1 MKLRQIFL
9 FSTLFLILPGTIY
22 AQTTA
27 TLAGRV
33 TDEQRSAV
41 SGATVQAVNKA
52 TNNTLNATTNE
63 GGRYIFS
70 EIQPGNYR
78 LQVQQTGFQTTVKE
92 NVTLN
97 VSSRAT
103 EDFSLKIGE
112 VSATVTVD
120 NSPTLIERDS
130 PTVSTVVTREFVENI
145 PLNGRSF
152 QSLLEL
158 TPGVVLT
165 PSGATNPGQFSVN
178 GQRTNSNYFTLDG
191 VSANAGT
198 TPIATSSQ
206 QAAGTLPNTTV
217 LGGFNNLA
225 SVDELQEFRV
235 QTSVFAPEFGRTPG
249 AQVSLLSRSGTN
261 RLTGSVFDYIRN
273 EKFDANSFFN
283 NRSGI
288 RRGVLRQ
295 NDFGF
300 TLGGP
305 VFLPRP
311 GEGTPYLYDG
321 RDKTFFF
328 VSYEGLRL
336 RQPVFRT
343 ANVPSQLAGT
353 RAAQLGLTEISRLL
367 AGFPLP
373 NAAPTTTDPL
383 IGRFEQSIS
392 NPVEV
397 NSVGVRIDHNI
408 TSKFNVFG
416 RYKHT
421 SSSIDQATTAFPNQS
436 NFFSTKTRL
445 LTLGATYTASS
456 NLAYDVRANYTD
468 DAGNFLFQG
477 QEIGG
482 AILPDLS
489 TLVPAFASEGNVSAS
504 VQFGNLINQ
513 TRGRSFGNGQ
523 RQLNLVGSVTFLTGN
538 HQIKVGGDYRRLRP
552 RVNARSFGFTYNFGS
567 LNEAI
572 EAAATRGTVRVQTQA
587 LAPVGEFTFENYS
600 AFAQDTWRAT
610 PKLTLTY
617 GVRYDVN
624 LPPSST
630 GALPYA
636 LSGLDNP
643 LTATLAPQGTKA
655 FEATYNNFAPRVGA
669 AYTVDK
675 NGGLVVRAGFG
686 MFYDLAT
693 GQSTR
698 GYASFPFNSLT
709 ALTRV
714 VYAPGS
720 AALSAA
726 LQPAAFN
733 TNPPYA
739 SDFFV
744 YGNDIKLPYTLQ
756 YNVSVEK
763 SLGAR
768 QSISVT
774 YVGSQ
779 GRRLLL
785 TELLRNTPADA
796 ALGLP
801 ANIVLNPIFGNGTGT
816 SFSNVSVTDNR
827 GRSNYNSLQLQ
838 FERRLSRGLQA
849 LASYSFAHSKDNIS
863 SEIAASPALFRV
875 NPDLEYSNS
884 DFDIRH
890 TFTAAITYRI
900 LPIIKNGFG
909 RKIFNGFALDL
920 ITRARSAPPYNAFVT
935 YTTSAFISFINRPD
949 LNTSIPL
956 YIEDPTLP
964 GGRRANPA
972 AFTTVP
978 ASRQGTLERN
988 ALRAFPLYQT
998 DLALRREFKLKD
1010 TLRLQLRAEAFNVF
1024 NRANFGLDGGS
1035 QTLRTVRATGVTQ
1048 NLNFGLS
1055 TVILSDQLSGFSGGG
1070 STPGFNQLYSVG
1082 APRSMQFAVKVLF

>member
-1 MKLRQIFL
+1 MKLRQGFSIFA
-9 FSTLFLILPGTIY
+9 LILLISGSIC

-33 TDEQRSAV
+33 TDEQRAAI
-41 SGATVQAVNKA
+41 SGATVQATNKA
-52 TNNTLNATTNE
+52 TNNILTATTNE
-63 GGRYIFS
+63 DGRYVFT
-70 EIQPGNYR
+70 ELQPGNYR
-78 LQVQQTGFQTTVKE
+78 LQVQQSGFQTTVKE
-92 NVTLN
+92 NVSLN
-97 VSSRAT
+97 VASRAT
-103 EDFSLKIGE
+103 ENFALKIGE

-120 NSPTLIERDS
+120 NSSALIERDS

-165 PSGATNPGQFSVN
+165 ASGAANPGQFSVN

-261 RLTGSVFDYIRN
+261 RLTGSVFDYVRN

-288 RRGVLRQ
+288 KRGMLRQ

-305 VFLPRP
+305 VYLPRP
-311 GEGTPYLYDG
+311 GEGTPFFYDG
-321 RDKTFFF
+321 RNRTFFF

-336 RQPVFRT
+336 RQPVFRS
-343 ANVPSQLAGT
+343 ANVPSLQART
-353 RAAQLGLTEISRLL
+353 RAAQLGLTEISRFL

-373 NAAPTTTDPL
+373 NAAPTTNDPL

-397 NSVGVRIDHNI
+397 NSFGIRIDHNI
-408 TSKFNVFG
+408 TSKFSIFG

-421 SSSIDQATTAFPNQS
+421 PSTLDSATTAFANQS
-436 NFFSTKTRL
+436 NFFRTKTRL
-445 LTLGATYTASS
+445 LTLGANYAASS
-456 NLAYDVRANYTD
+456 NLAFDLRANYTD
-468 DAGNFLFQG
+468 DAGDFLFSG

-482 AILPDLS
+482 AVLPDLS
-489 TLVPAFASEGNVSAS
+489 ALVPAFASVDNVSAG
-504 VQFGNLINQ
+504 VQFGSLINQ
-513 TRGRSFGNGQ
+513 TRGRTFGNGQ
-523 RQLNLVGSVTFLTGN
+523 RQLNLVGSATLLVGN
-538 HQIKVGGDYRRLRP
+538 HQVKIGGDYRRLRP
-552 RVNARSFGFTYNFGS
+552 KVNARSFSFTYNFGS
-567 LNEAI
+567 LNEVI
-572 EAAATRGTVRVQTQA
+572 ENAATRGTVVVRTQA

-600 AFAQDTWRAT
+600 AFVQDTWRAT

-617 GVRYDVN
+617 GTRYDVN
-624 LPPSST
+624 LPPSSS

-636 LSGLDNP
+636 INGLDNP

-675 NGGLVVRAGFG
+675 NGGLVVRGGFG
-686 MFYDLAT
+686 IFYDLAT
-693 GQSTR
+693 GQATR

-709 ALTRV
+709 PLTRV
-714 VYAPGS
+714 TFAPGS
-720 AALSAA
+720 ATLNAA
-726 LQPAAFN
+726 LQPAPFN

-739 SDFFV
+739 SEFYV
-744 YGNDIKLPYTLQ
+744 YGDDIKLPYTLQ

-763 SLGAR
+763 SLGSR
-768 QSISVT
+768 QSISLT
-774 YVGSQ
+774 YVGSR

-785 TELLRNTPADA
+785 TELLRNTPADS
-796 ALGLP
+796 ALGIP
-801 ANIVLNPIFGNGTGT
+801 SNIILNPIFGTGT

-827 GRSNYNSLQLQ
+827 GKSNYNSLQLQ
-838 FERRLSRGLQA
+838 FERRLSRGLQI
-849 LASYSFAHSKDNIS
+849 LASYSYADSKDNVS

-875 NPDLEYSNS
+875 NPDAEYSAS
-884 DFDIRH
+884 DFDVRH
-890 TFTAAITYRI
+890 TFTAAVTYRI
-900 LPIIKNGFG
+900 PSLIKKGFG
-909 RKIFNGFALDL
+909 RKIFNGFALDM
-920 ITRARSAPPYNAFVT
+920 ITRARSAPPYNAFVN
-935 YTTSAFISFINRPD
+935 YTTSSFISFLNRPD
-949 LNTSIPL
+949 LNASVPL
-956 YIEDPTLP
+956 YLEDSALP

-972 AFTTVP
+972 AFTTAP

-1024 NRANFGLDGGS
+1024 NRANFGLDSGN
-1035 QTLRTVRATGVTQ
+1035 QIVRTVRATGTAQ
-1048 NLNFGLS
+1048 NLNFGTS
-1055 TVILSDQLSGFSGGG
+1055 TLILSDQLSGFSGGG

-1082 APRSMQFAVKVLF
+1082 AARSMQFAVKILF